1 MPIQG
6 TVSRGRTGSGGASE
20 RRGRAARAARIG
32 AALGAAALVA
42 LAGGCGSSKPSAH
55 GTVVH
60 ISIKDF
66 AVATSRT
73 SLPSGEVT
81 FDVDNAGPSTHEFH
95 VVRTNLP
102 GDALPL
108 RPDGLSVNDQS
119 AQLHSVGQVEAVKLG
134 GHARLTLDLPPGH
147 YVAYCNLEGHYLGG
161 TFTQFEVTGSGT
173 SHGSGEAHS

>member
-1 MPIQG
+1 MQG
-6 TVSRGRTGSGGASE
+6 TVSRGRTRSGGALE
-20 RRGRAARAARIG
+20 CRGRAARAVRVA

-42 LAGGCGSSKPSAH
+42 LVGGCGSSKPSAR

-60 ISIKDF
+60 VHVKDF
-66 AVATSRT
+66 AVQASR
-73 SLPSGEVT
+73 SSVPSGDVT
-81 FDVDNAGPSTHEFH
+81 FDLDNAGPSTHEFH
-95 VVRTNLP
+95 VVRTDLP

-119 AQLHSVGQVEAVKLG
+119 AKLHSVGDVEEVKLG

-161 TFTQFEVTGSGT
+161 TWTQFDVTGPRS
-173 SHGSGEAHS
+173 